1 MTSFLLL
8 PGAGGDPWYWH
19 LVVGELVRQG
29 HQATAVDLPA
39 DDETAD
45 LDRYTDIA
53 VAAAAGME
61 DIVVVAQSLGAFT
74 APLVANR
81 LPVAS
86 VALVNPMIPLPGETP
101 GDWWSRSGYDQAQGS
116 SAADPDVF
124 THDLPPAVA
133 ATLAGRQR
141 SQSATVFASPC
152 RYDSWPAVPIHVLV
166 GADDR
171 FFPAAFQVGLCR
183 ARLGIE
189 PVVMPGGHAIALSQ
203 PLEVARRLVCIGES
217 AVVTRPRTRLGTA
230 VPATKGLL
238 QPENPPSTGE
248 DSTP

>member
-1 MTSFLLL
+1 MAMTSFLLL

-116 SAADPDVF
+116 PAADPDVF

-133 ATLAGRQR
+133 AALAGPQR
-141 SQSATVFASPC
+141 NQSATVFASPC

-166 GADDR
+166 GAI
-171 FFPAAFQVGLCR
+171 L
-183 ARLGIE
+183 L
-189 PVVMPGGHAIALSQ
+189 AIALLRTLRGHYSPQ
-203 PLEVARRLVCIGES
+203 KYMGVELSGIYWHFVDVVWVVLYTLVYLLSNGARAPL
-217 AVVTRPRTRLGTA
+217 
-230 VPATKGLL
+230 
-238 QPENPPSTGE
+238 
-248 DSTP
+248 